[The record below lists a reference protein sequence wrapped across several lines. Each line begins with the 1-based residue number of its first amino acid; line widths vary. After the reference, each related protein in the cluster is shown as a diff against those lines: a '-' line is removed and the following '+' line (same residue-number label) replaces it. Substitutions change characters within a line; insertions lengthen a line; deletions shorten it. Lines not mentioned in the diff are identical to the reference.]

1 MRGGPGA
8 ELAREGRVN
17 VSRMKA
23 SGGKLTPKRARFVEE
38 YLIDLNA
45 TQAAIRAGYS
55 ERTAYSQ
62 GQRLLKDVD
71 VASALTQARTA
82 RSKRTEI
89 TQDMVL
95 KELGKIAFGDQRGVM
110 GWGADGVTL
119 RESSELTDDEAAMVA
134 EVAETKT
141 KDGGSIR
148 LKTND
153 KVGALQLVGKHLG
166 MFADRLKVEQV
177 AGEDE
182 KRIMGLLET
191 MARKAGLA

>member
-1 MRGGPGA
+1 MPRDKNG
-8 ELAREGRVN
+8 
-17 VSRMKA
+17 
-23 SGGKLTPKRARFVEE
+23 LTPKQARFVQE

-45 TQAAIRAGYS
+45 TQAAIRAGYAPTYAN
-55 ERTAYSQ
+55 RQANQ
-62 GQRLLKDVD
+62 LLDIPRLAEA
-71 VASALTQARTA
+71 VARAKGARA
-82 RSKRTEI
+82 KRTEI

-110 GWGADGVTL
+110 EWGADGVTL

-191 MARKAGLA
+191 MARKAGLT